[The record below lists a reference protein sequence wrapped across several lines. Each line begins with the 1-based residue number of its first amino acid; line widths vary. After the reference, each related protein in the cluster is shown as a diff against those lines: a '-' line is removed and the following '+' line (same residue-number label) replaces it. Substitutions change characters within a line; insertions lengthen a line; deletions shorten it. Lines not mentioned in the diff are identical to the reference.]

1 MCEVDTFED
10 MVGIFDSSSDD
21 SASLV
26 QNEYVTAQEG
36 DSDAEDMPRTSLLF
50 LMMTQQ
56 YQFSMYIIHTFVQI
70 YEKILEIL
78 FIKRFALLSEV

>member
-1 MCEVDTFED
+1 MCMCEVDTFED
-10 MVGIFDSSSDD
+10 MVGIFDSGSDD

-26 QNEYVTAQEG
+26 QNEYATAQEG

-56 YQFSMYIIHTFVQI
+56 CQLSMYNYYTYIHTNI
-70 YEKILEIL
+70 
-78 FIKRFALLSEV
+78 